1 MRGLLAAV
9 GGTAMVIGLV
19 GCSSSAEPPAKSESS
34 SSESSSSE
42 SSSSSASS
50 SASESASA
58 GSGDFKVTI
67 DGADK
72 PINGSVSCVSLG
84 GNVNIT
90 IGEGTTA
97 ILASVSEGDNPTVSS
112 VGLGN
117 VDGAVLAVGM
127 GAGNAE
133 AKKDGNTYTITGEA
147 TGIDISKPLSPVTK
161 PFEIVAT
168 CP

>member
-1 MRGLLAAV
+1 
-9 GGTAMVIGLV
+9 MVIGLV
-19 GCSSSAEPPAKSESS
+19 GCSSEAEPPAKSSEAS
-34 SSESSSSE
+34 SSEETTSAESTSE
-42 SSSSSASS
+42 SPT
-50 SASESASA
+50 ASA
-58 GSGDFKVTI
+58 GNSNFKVTI
-67 DGADK
+67 DGK
-72 PINGSVSCVSLG
+72 ESTINGTVSCVTLG

-97 ILASVSEGDNPTVSS
+97 VLASVSEGDNPTVSS

-147 TGIDISKPLSPVTK
+147 SGATLAIPPSMITK